1 MKKRRALI
9 FIFLAAVTALA
20 VVSELRL
27 RRESASAT
35 TSARLALPEFRP
47 EDVRSLEIS
56 WRTQKSTLDFVQ
68 DGGYWAVKER
78 AGAQAASAQ
87 VADLL
92 EGLAKAAPLKELE
105 ISGMDDLGDLN
116 LVSKEEIAA
125 PGAKPTL
132 KNSEG
137 ILAVLRDGN
146 GAELLRIMLGR
157 GHTRLAADRIG
168 NLAVQG
174 YDGRYIRVWYPD
186 KTSRVFLISRVFEKC
201 VPNPRQWIE
210 PLFLSKPENP
220 VYARFQRK
228 RPGSETPTVVWFV
241 NTAKDKFQLLVP
253 SGEFDLEAFSQKYAA
268 LAAPFSV
275 DLVNNP
281 PKELQFNDAF
291 QTVMGDGF
299 AYLLE
304 FAKVEVEGAAGDADA
319 DVYAGR
325 LTVSFDPENVH
336 RLIGEPDDAFE
347 RRKKQLAARA
357 EYEKRTAN
365 GHVFLLKN
373 GLLELLAQPPVKT
386 LKTAAQRTSSATN
399 SSAANSSATTNTS
412 SSSAAK
418 KEE

>member
-1 MKKRRALI
+1 MKKRRVLI
-9 FIFLAAVTALA
+9 LLFLAAVTALA

-27 RRESASAT
+27 RRESASNAA
-35 TSARLALPEFRP
+35 SARLALPEFRP

-68 DGGYWAVKER
+68 DGQYWAVKER

-105 ISGMDDLGDLN
+105 ISGMNDLRDLN
-116 LVSKEEIAA
+116 LVSPEEIAA
-125 PGAKPTL
+125 PGAESGL

-137 ILAVLRDGN
+137 ILAVLRDEH

-186 KTSRVFLISRVFEKC
+186 KSSRVFLISRVFEKC

-228 RPGSETPTVVWFV
+228 RPGAETASVVWFV
-241 NTAKDKFQLLVP
+241 NSGKDDFELLVP
-253 SGEFDLEAFSQKYAA
+253 TGELDMEAFSQKYAA

-281 PKELQFNDAF
+281 PKDLKFDDAF

-304 FAKVEVEGAAGDADA
+304 FAKVDSISEEADA

-347 RRKKQLAARA
+347 HRRKQLASRA

-365 GHVFLLKN
+365 GRVFLLKT

-386 LKTAAQRTSSATN
+386 LTTAAPRTSATA
-399 SSAANSSATTNTS
+399 SSAG
-412 SSSAAK
+412 K

>member
-1 MKKRRALI
+1 MKKRRVVIIL
-9 FIFLAAVTALA
+9 FLAAVTALA

-27 RRESASAT
+27 RRESASASA
-35 TSARLALPEFRP
+35 SARLALPDFRP
-47 EDVRSLEIS
+47 EDVRSFEIS
-56 WRTQKSTLDFVQ
+56 WRTQKSTLDFMT
-68 DGGYWAVKER
+68 DGQYWAVKER
-78 AGAQAASAQ
+78 SGAQAASAQ
-87 VADLL
+87 VAELL

-105 ISGMDDLGDLN
+105 ISGINDYRDLN
-116 LVSKEEIAA
+116 LVSPEEIAA
-125 PGAKPTL
+125 PGADPAL

-137 ILAVLRDGN
+137 ILTVLRDAQ

-228 RPGSETPTVVWFV
+228 SPGRETSSVVWFV
-241 NTAKDKFQLLVP
+241 NTGKDKFQLIFP
-253 SGEFDLEAFSQKYAA
+253 SGELDMEAFSLKFSA

-275 DLVNNP
+275 DLESEP
-281 PKELQFNDAF
+281 TEDLEFNDIF

-304 FAKVEVEGAAGDADA
+304 FARLEAVSRENDA

-325 LTVSFDPENVH
+325 MTVSFDPENVH

-365 GHVFLLKN
+365 GRIFRLKT

-386 LKTAAQRTSSATN
+386 LETAARRASAATSSA
-399 SSAANSSATTNTS
+399 AEKDE
-412 SSSAAK
+412 K
-418 KEE
+418 KEEEE

>member
-1 MKKRRALI
+1 MKKRRVVIVL
-9 FIFLAAVTALA
+9 FLAAVTALA

-27 RRESASAT
+27 RRESASGSAA
-35 TSARLALPEFRP
+35 ARLALPEFQP
-47 EDVRSLEIS
+47 EDVRTVEIS
-56 WRTQKSTLDFVQ
+56 WRTQKSTLDFMS
-68 DGGYWAVKER
+68 DGRYWAVKER

-105 ISGMDDLGDLN
+105 IAGIDDYKDLN
-116 LVSKEEIAA
+116 LVSPEEIAA
-125 PGAKPTL
+125 PGADPGL

-137 ILAVLRDGN
+137 ILAVLRDERG
-146 GAELLRIMLGR
+146 GELLRIMLGR

-186 KTSRVFLISRVFEKC
+186 RSSRVFLISRVFEKC

-228 RPGSETPTVVWFV
+228 RAGAETPSVVWFV
-241 NTAKDKFQLLVP
+241 NTSKDKFQLVLP
-253 SGEFDLEAFSQKYAA
+253 QGELDLDAFSQKFSA

-275 DLVNNP
+275 DLVNLP
-281 PKELQFNDAF
+281 PDDLEFNDMF

-304 FAKVEVEGAAGDADA
+304 FARVETISEETDA

-325 LTVSFDPENVH
+325 MTVSFDPENVH

-347 RRKKQLAARA
+347 HRRKQLAARA

-365 GHVFLLKN
+365 GRVFLLKT
-373 GLLELLAQPPVKT
+373 GLLEILAQPPVKT
-386 LKTAAQRTSSATN
+386 LKTAVPRPSASTP
-399 SSAANSSATTNTS
+399 SGDAE
-412 SSSAAK
+412 
-418 KEE
+418 KED

>member
-1 MKKRRALI
+1 MKKRRVVIVL
-9 FIFLAAVTALA
+9 FLATVTALA

-27 RRESASAT
+27 RRESSST
-35 TSARLALPEFRP
+35 SSSARLALPVFRP
-47 EDVRSLEIS
+47 EDVRSVVIS
-56 WRTQKSTLDFVQ
+56 WRAQKSTLDFAA
-68 DGGYWAVKER
+68 DGNYWAVKER
-78 AGAQAASAQ
+78 DGAQAASAL

-105 ISGMDDLGDLN
+105 VSGIEDYKELN
-116 LVSKEEIAA
+116 LVSPEEIAA
-125 PGAKPTL
+125 PGAASDL
-132 KNSEG
+132 KKSEG
-137 ILAVLRDGN
+137 ILAVLRDGQ

-174 YDGRYIRVWYPD
+174 YDGRYVRVWYPD
-186 KTSRVFLISRVFEKC
+186 KSSRVFLISRVFEKC

-220 VYARFQRK
+220 VYARFQRM
-228 RPGSETPTVVWFV
+228 RPGAETPSIVWFV
-241 NTAKDKFQLLVP
+241 NTAGDKFELVFP
-253 SGEFDLEAFSQKYAA
+253 QGELDMEAFSRKYSV

-275 DLVNNP
+275 DLVNDP
-281 PKELQFNDAF
+281 PEDLAFNDMF

-304 FAKVEVEGAAGDADA
+304 FAKVPGADVSSDADV

-325 LTVSFDPENVH
+325 LTVTFDPEKVH

-347 RRKKQLAARA
+347 RRKKQLASRA

-365 GHVFLLKN
+365 GRVFLLKT
-373 GLLELLAQPPVKT
+373 GLLEILEQPPVKS
-386 LKTAAQRTSSATN
+386 LPKAASSARN
-399 SSAANSSATTNTS
+399 PAQPAE
-412 SSSAAK
+412 K
-418 KEE
+418 KDE

>member
-1 MKKRRALI
+1 MKKRRVVIIL
-9 FIFLAAVTALA
+9 FLAAVTALA

-27 RRESASAT
+27 RRESASVPAA
-35 TSARLALPEFRP
+35 ARLALPEFRP

-56 WRTQKSTLDFVQ
+56 WRTQKSTLDFKP
-68 DGGYWAVKER
+68 DGQYWAVKER

-105 ISGMDDLGDLN
+105 ISGISDYRDLN
-116 LVSKEEIAA
+116 LVTPEEIAA
-125 PGAKPTL
+125 PNAPADL

-146 GAELLRIMLGR
+146 GAELLRIMFGR
-157 GHTRLAADRIG
+157 GHTRIAADRIG

-186 KTSRVFLISRVFEKC
+186 KSSRVFLISRIFEKC

-228 RPGSETPTVVWFV
+228 RPGEETSSVVWFV
-241 NTAKDKFQLLVP
+241 NTAENKFQLLFP
-253 SGEFDLEAFSQKYAA
+253 QGELDLNAFSQKFSA

-275 DLVNNP
+275 DLVSLP
-281 PKELQFNDAF
+281 SKDMEFNDVF

-304 FAKVEVEGAAGDADA
+304 FAKIDSISEETDT

-325 LTVSFDPENVH
+325 MTVSFDPENVH
-336 RLIGEPDDAFE
+336 RLIGEPDDVFE
-347 RRKKQLAARA
+347 HRKKRLASRA

-365 GHVFLLKN
+365 GRIFLLKT
-373 GLLELLAQPPVKT
+373 GLLELLAQPPVQTPKI
-386 LKTAAQRTSSATN
+386 AAPR
-399 SSAANSSATTNTS
+399 SAAATDDE
-412 SSSAAK
+412 K

>member
-1 MKKRRALI
+1 MKKRRVLI
-9 FIFLAAVTALA
+9 VLFLAAVTALA

-27 RRESASAT
+27 RRESAANT
-35 TSARLALPEFRP
+35 ASARLELPEFRP

-56 WRTQKSTLDFVQ
+56 WRTQKSTLDFMP
-68 DGGYWAVKER
+68 DGRYWAVKER
-78 AGAQAASAQ
+78 GGAQAASAQ

-105 ISGMDDLGDLN
+105 ISGINDYKDLN
-116 LVSKEEIAA
+116 LVSPEEIAA
-125 PGAKPTL
+125 PGAESGL
-132 KNSEG
+132 KNAEG
-137 ILAVLRDGN
+137 ILAVLRDKD

-186 KTSRVFLISRVFEKC
+186 KSSRVFLISRVFEKC

-228 RPGSETPTVVWFV
+228 RPGAETASIIWFV
-241 NTAKDKFQLLVP
+241 NTAKDKFQLVIP
-253 SGEFDLEAFSQKYAA
+253 QGELDLEAFSQKFSA

-275 DLVNNP
+275 DLVNLP
-281 PKELQFNDAF
+281 PDDLKFNDSF

-304 FAKVEVEGAAGDADA
+304 FARVDSVSEEAEA

-325 LTVSFDPENVH
+325 MTVSFDPENVH

-347 RRKKQLAARA
+347 HRKKQLAARA
-357 EYEKRTAN
+357 EYEMRTAN
-365 GHVFLLKN
+365 GRVFLLKT
-373 GLLELLAQPPVKT
+373 GLLELLARPPVKT
-386 LKTAAQRTSSATN
+386 LTTAAPRTSESAT
-399 SSAANSSATTNTS
+399 SAGKNAGKNAG
-412 SSSAAK
+412 K

>member
-1 MKKRRALI
+1 MKKRRVVIVL
-9 FIFLAAVTALA
+9 FLAVVTALA
-20 VVSELRL
+20 VVSEIRL
-27 RRESASAT
+27 RRDSSSASA
-35 TSARLALPEFRP
+35 SVRLVLPEFRP
-47 EDVRSLEIS
+47 EDVRTVEIT
-56 WRTQKSTLDFVQ
+56 WRTQKSTLDFVT
-68 DGGYWAVKER
+68 DGQYWAVKER

-105 ISGMDDLGDLN
+105 ISGIGDYKDLN
-116 LVSKEEIAA
+116 LVSQEEIAA
-125 PGAKPTL
+125 PGAASDL
-132 KNSEG
+132 KNSAG
-137 ILAVLRDGN
+137 ILAVLKDEN
-146 GAELLRIMLGR
+146 GAELLRLMFGR

-168 NLAVQG
+168 NLAIQG

-201 VPNPRQWIE
+201 VPNPRQWLE

-228 RPGSETPTVVWFV
+228 RPGAETSSVVWFV
-241 NTAKDKFQLLVP
+241 NTDKDKFQLVFP
-253 SGEFDLEAFSQKYAA
+253 QGDLDMEAFSQKYSA

-281 PKELQFNDAF
+281 PDDLAFNDIF

-304 FAKVEVEGAAGDADA
+304 FAKLEEISKENEA

-325 LTVSFDPENVH
+325 MTVSFDPENVH

-347 RRKKQLAARA
+347 HRKKQLASRA

-365 GHVFLLKN
+365 GRVFLLKT
-373 GLLELLAQPPVKT
+373 GLLEILEQPPVKQLT
-386 LKTAAQRTSSATN
+386 RAASVARTTPSTQ
-399 SSAANSSATTNTS
+399 TEEE
-412 SSSAAK
+412 